1 MPPFVKKLA
10 VGLGDFSDE
19 PARADFRRVEPVAA
33 KHRLGVQRGE
43 KARDGRLRIA
53 LRAETGE
60 LRVFAVAARFPR
72 EYFLREQR
80 LAPCGDKAFRVEML
94 RVDRPESHARDASRL
109 SVVFKPR
116 KKNSRCLR
124 AVRPLSNVSIFPT
137 HLHQPHT
144 MPVISRGLEG
154 IIAAETRIGDVRGD
168 IGQLIYC
175 GYDINELADKATYEE
190 VIHLLWHGR
199 LPTQRELDRLTTA
212 LRAEREIPQ
221 GVIDLIRTVPK
232 TASPIDVMRTAV
244 SMLGCY
250 PTVRHDLD
258 MPENQAIA
266 IKLVSQ
272 IGIIAAWFHRSRLG
286 LPLTPIRKDLS
297 EAAHFL
303 WLMTGEEPGT
313 EAVRTLD
320 VAYVLHA
327 EHGFN
332 ASTFTARVVSST
344 LSDMYSAISAAIGAL
359 KGPLHG
365 GANEGVIHMLQEIG
379 SLDKV
384 DQWVEDALAQK
395 KKIMGIGHRV
405 YKVLDPRAPHLKA
418 MAIKLSN
425 ELGEAKWIQ
434 MSERIAEIMK
444 ERKGLNANVDFY
456 SATVYYS
463 LGIPTDL
470 FTPIF
475 AIARMSGWTAHVLEQ
490 LADNRLFRPLSEY
503 VGPEPDKKFVPIGQ
517 R

>member
-1 MPPFVKKLA
+1 
-10 VGLGDFSDE
+10 
-19 PARADFRRVEPVAA
+19 
-33 KHRLGVQRGE
+33 
-43 KARDGRLRIA
+43 
-53 LRAETGE
+53 
-60 LRVFAVAARFPR
+60 
-72 EYFLREQR
+72 
-80 LAPCGDKAFRVEML
+80 
-94 RVDRPESHARDASRL
+94 
-109 SVVFKPR
+109 
-116 KKNSRCLR
+116 
-124 AVRPLSNVSIFPT
+124 
-137 HLHQPHT
+137 

-154 IIAAETRIGDVRGD
+154 VIAAETCVGDVRGD
-168 IGQLIYC
+168 IGQLIYR
-175 GYDINELADKATYEE
+175 GYDINELAGKVSYEE
-190 VIHLLWHGR
+190 VVYLLWHNR
-199 LPTQRELDRLTTA
+199 LPSQRELATLTTA

-221 GVIDLIRTVPK
+221 GIVDFILNAPRS
-232 TASPIDVMRTAV
+232 AAPIDIMRTGV

-250 PTVRHDLD
+250 PTVRYDLD
-258 MPENQAIA
+258 MPENNAIA
-266 IKLVSQ
+266 IKLVAQ
-272 IGIIAAWFHRSRLG
+272 IGIIAAYFHRARQGKS
-286 LPLTPIRKDLS
+286 LPPIRKDLS

-303 WLMTGEEPGT
+303 WLMTGEEPT
-313 EAVRTLD
+313 EDAVKTLD

-332 ASTFTARVVSST
+332 ASTFTGRVVAST
-344 LSDMYSAISAAIGAL
+344 LSDMYSAVSAAIGAL

-384 DQWVEDALAQK
+384 DPWVEDALAQK

-418 MAIKLSN
+418 MAVKLSE
-425 ELGEAKWIQ
+425 ELGEKKWIQ
-434 MSERIAEIMK
+434 MSERIAAIMK

-475 AIARMSGWTAHVLEQ
+475 AISRMSGWTAHILEQ

-503 VGPEPDKKFVPIGQ
+503 VGPEVGKKVTPLAE